1 MRKLL
6 VSVSAFSLISFPVFS
21 ASHKGGAELLNPKAY
36 SISSA
41 LSILNTSAYLDY
53 EGADVEMP
61 AGSTYSLM
69 DFDFGLSYGL
79 SRNVEVTGL
88 ARIRRVSSTINDT
101 AIENSG
107 IESIGVLGKYAFKPI
122 GKTRYAVG
130 IYYRQTL
137 YTNKK
142 YENFTVPPSD
152 ELILGDDG
160 SEYGVN
166 LYLTHSSSKQLK
178 WDGLFGYRS
187 PGTDL
192 SSELI
197 YKLEGIYFLSKFGI
211 YAGIEGIFSMKND
224 EFSDTPLLKPAVAIG
239 STRQFNSINR
249 EKMAPY
255 IGGNYDFGKFSV
267 GAKVQTIMAGQSTD
281 KGTLLAF
288 NVDWSTSGVTR
299 ESVKV
304 ESFKEYLVDGSVLKL
319 SARGNFLKIDQGLS
333 TDVEKGMKFDI
344 YQTDYFGGNVLVA
357 SGVVYDAGADW
368 SVIKITKTFKEI
380 AIKPGF
386 AARGY

>member
-1 MRKLL
+1 MLKLL
-6 VSVSAFSLISFPVFS
+6 VSVTAFSLVSFPAFC

-36 SISSA
+36 SVSSE
-41 LSILNTSAYLDY
+41 LSIFNTSAYLDY
-53 EGADVEMP
+53 EGADVEM
-61 AGSTYSLM
+61 AEGSSYSLM

-79 SRNVEVTGL
+79 SNNVEVTGL
-88 ARIRRVSSTINDT
+88 ARIRRVSSTTNDT
-101 AIENSG
+101 SIENSG
-107 IESIGVLGKYAFKPI
+107 IESLGVLGKYAFKPI
-122 GKTRYAVG
+122 GKTLYALGV
-130 IYYRQTL
+130 YYRQTL

-142 YENFTVPPSD
+142 YENFTSPPSD
-152 ELILGDDG
+152 ELVLGDDG

-166 LYLTHSSSKQLK
+166 LYLTHLSSKELK

-187 PGTDL
+187 PGNDL

-197 YKLEGIYFLSKFGI
+197 YKLEGLYFLNKFGVF
-211 YAGIEGIFSMKND
+211 AGIEGIFSMKKD
-224 EFSDTPLLKPAVAIG
+224 QFTDTPLLKPSQANGA
-239 STRQFNSINR
+239 TRQFNSINR
-249 EKMAPY
+249 EKVAPY
-255 IGGNYDFGKFSV
+255 LGVNYDFGKFAV
-267 GAKVQTIMAGQSTD
+267 GAKVQTIIGGQSID
-281 KGTLLAF
+281 KGTLFAF
-288 NVDWSTSGVTR
+288 NIDWSTSGVTK

-304 ESFKEYLVDGSVLKL
+304 AAFKEYLVDGSVLKL

-357 SGVVYDAGADW
+357 SGVVYNIGADW
-368 SVIKITKTFKEI
+368 SIIKVTKKFKEI